1 MIQRKMIGLAA
12 YFWRKPGDPLAMIK
26 DEAQKVPGIER
37 KIMSKFKLKQGEW
50 AVVCDGRKALILS
63 NAGDEMFPQL
73 KLVEEHE
80 HESKPT
86 RELGTSAPT
95 RVHES
100 TGFGRSSIEQTDLHA
115 RAEQMFLEE
124 LAGRLDRAVKEGKA
138 KHLILVAPPRA
149 LGMIRRAYT
158 STVRG
163 ALKEEIEKDWVK
175 MPISEIEKRL
185 TA

>member
-1 MIQRKMIGLAA
+1 
-12 YFWRKPGDPLAMIK
+12 
-26 DEAQKVPGIER
+26 
-37 KIMSKFKLKQGEW
+37 MSKFKLKHGEW
-50 AVVCDGRKALILS
+50 AVICDGRKALVLS
-63 NAGDEMFPQL
+63 NVGDEVFPQL
-73 KLVEEHE
+73 KLIEEHE

-86 RELGTSAPT
+86 RELGSSAPP

-100 TGFGRSSIEQTDLHA
+100 AGFGRSALEQPDLHD
-115 RAEQMFLEE
+115 RAEQKFLEQ
-124 LAGRLDRAVKEGKA
+124 LAGRIDGAVREGKA

-158 STVRG
+158 STVRE

-185 TA
+185 AA

>member
-1 MIQRKMIGLAA
+1 MA
-12 YFWRKPGDPLAMIK
+12 
-26 DEAQKVPGIER
+26 
-37 KIMSKFKLKQGEW
+37 KFKLKHGEW

-63 NAGDEMFPQL
+63 NVGDEVFPQL
-73 KLVEEHE
+73 KLVEELQ

-86 RELGTSAPT
+86 HELGRGAPP

-100 TGFGRSSIEQTDLHA
+100 AGVNRSAVEQPDLHD
-115 RAEQMFLEE
+115 RAEQKFLEQ
-124 LAGRLDRAVKEGKA
+124 LAGRLDGAVKEGKA

-158 STVRG
+158 SSVRQ

-175 MPISEIEKRL
+175 MPIFEIEKRL
-185 TA
+185 AA

>member
-1 MIQRKMIGLAA
+1 M
-12 YFWRKPGDPLAMIK
+12 P
-26 DEAQKVPGIER
+26 
-37 KIMSKFKLKQGEW
+37 KFKLKQGEW
-50 AVVCDGRKALILS
+50 AVVCDGRKALVLS
-63 NAGDEMFPQL
+63 NVGDEVFPQL
-73 KLVEEHE
+73 KLVAEFA

-95 RVHES
+95 RVHEFA
-100 TGFGRSSIEQTDLHA
+100 GVGRSAIEQPDLHD
-115 RAEQMFLEE
+115 RAEQKFLEE
-124 LAGRLDRAVKEGKA
+124 LAGHLDVAVKGGKA
-138 KHLILVAPPRA
+138 KHLILVAPARA

-158 STVRG
+158 SVVRG